1 LGKWKA
7 VLENWWYA
15 YMATLLKEL
24 KKENPNTYT
33 IDTGDMFQGKELS
46 VETTGAAFVPILNA
60 LDYNFYLGTGSDLRK
75 KRMQTLLGSLNAQ
88 KICTNMYH
96 DLGDGKRG
104 ELIFQP
110 YDMEYCRS
118 KIGF

>member
-1 LGKWKA
+1 
-7 VLENWWYA
+7 VLK
-15 YMATLLKEL
+15 L
-24 KKENPNTYT
+24 
-33 IDTGDMFQGKELS
+33 Q
-46 VETTGAAFVPILNA
+46 GAAFVPILNA
-60 LDYNFYLGTGSDLRK
+60 LDYNLFLPGEFGK
-75 KRMQTLLGSLNAQ
+75 KRMQTLLGSLNAP

-110 YDMEYCRS
+110 YTIWNRS